1 VGQAMSGFQA
11 KLERFENLAAEC
23 ELIASRSKGGNREL
37 YQRACQHY
45 RELANDVRALIA
57 SFDLAA

>member
-1 VGQAMSGFQA
+1 MSGFQA

-23 ELIASRSKGGNREL
+23 ELIAGRSKGGNREL
-37 YQRACQHY
+37 YRRASQHY
-45 RELANDVRALIA
+45 RELADDMRALIG